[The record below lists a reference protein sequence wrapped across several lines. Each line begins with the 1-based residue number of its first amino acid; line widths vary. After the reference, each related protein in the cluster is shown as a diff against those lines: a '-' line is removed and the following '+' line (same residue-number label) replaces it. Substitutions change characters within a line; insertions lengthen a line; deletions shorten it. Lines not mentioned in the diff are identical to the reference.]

1 MSKRNIIVLV
11 VCTAILIIVSI
22 STVLE
27 EPSISGAF
35 LSSSKDLSQA
45 EIEALSEYYYFEDLD
60 SDIYLILSVKDLE
73 TSDNI
78 NIKWKKIED
87 DTVEVLQENTVYPAQ
102 KGSGEIAVSFIRRN
116 ESYDPGIY
124 RVDIFLNGKSGISR
138 QFLLSDGE

>member
-45 EIEALSEYYYFEDLD
+45 EIEAADEYYYFEDLD

-73 TSDNI
+73 TSDRI
-78 NIKWKKIED
+78 NIKWKKIDD
-87 DTVEVLQENTVYPAQ
+87 DTGKVLQENTVYPDQ

-124 RVDIFLNGKSGISR
+124 RVDIFLNSESGLSR